1 VIRSGWIGVVPLA
14 CLAQAVAASGA
25 PRIPLCPGLQIVT
38 AVSQPNGDYESIKTI
53 EAVDGA
59 TVRLKYAAEH
69 PVTDFL
75 ASDFGQVRRTTLY
88 RSVRRQD
95 LDAATLYAQRYID
108 GMPEL
113 IPETTA
119 IGVSSAVLKALKTQG
134 HAQLGLS
141 NAYSGD
147 VPADRNQSPNLYDF
161 MTTAEIKRLDT
172 VQLPVVVN
180 GEKVL
185 LPAVRARGD
194 FVGDLSELF
203 VLDDE
208 SNPLALRFR
217 LGIDG
222 VPPMNRETIELCQTM
237 QQAAPDVAK
246 TLCGRTTAS
255 DRETLQVVKISYRCE
270 TPAAPSGNGGAAEL
284 EQQLAA
290 AGKAVI
296 YDIHFSFDSDR
307 IREESTPRLAEIAE
321 VMRKHPDW
329 SLSIGGHTDAIGGQ
343 TYNQDLSRR
352 RAAAVKDALVKRY
365 GIAASRLDTAGYGAS
380 APRDTNDTIEGRARN
395 RRVELVKR

>member
-1 VIRSGWIGVVPLA
+1 MIRRGWIGIVPLVVVA
-14 CLAQAVAASGA
+14 NAVAAGA

-53 EAVDGA
+53 ESVDGA
-59 TVRLKYAAEH
+59 TIRLKYAAEY

-75 ASDFGQVRRTTLY
+75 ASDFGQVRKTTLY
-88 RSVRRQD
+88 RSIRRQD
-95 LDAATLYAQRYID
+95 LNAATMYAQRYID

-119 IGVSSAVLKALKTQG
+119 IGVSTAVLKSLKTRG
-134 HAQLGLS
+134 RAQLSLS

-147 VPADRNQSPNLYDF
+147 PPADRNKSPNLYDF
-161 MTTAEIKRLDT
+161 MTSAEIERLET
-172 VQLPVVVN
+172 VQLPVMVN
-180 GEKVL
+180 DEKVL

-208 SNPLALRFR
+208 SNPLALKFR

-222 VPPMNRETIELCQTM
+222 VAPMNRETVELCRSM

-246 TLCGRTTAS
+246 TLCGRTSAS
-255 DRETLQVVKISYRCE
+255 DRETLQVVKISYRCS
-270 TPAAPSGNGGAAEL
+270 TPTMPAGNSGAAEL
-284 EQQLAA
+284 EQELAA
-290 AGKAVI
+290 AGKVTI

-307 IREESTPRLAEIAE
+307 IREESTPRLAEIAD
-321 VMRKHPDW
+321 VLRKHPDW
-329 SLSIGGHTDAIGGQ
+329 SLSIGGHTDSIGGDA
-343 TYNQDLSRR
+343 YNLNLSRK

-365 GIAASRLDTAGYGAS
+365 GIAASRLDTSGYGAS